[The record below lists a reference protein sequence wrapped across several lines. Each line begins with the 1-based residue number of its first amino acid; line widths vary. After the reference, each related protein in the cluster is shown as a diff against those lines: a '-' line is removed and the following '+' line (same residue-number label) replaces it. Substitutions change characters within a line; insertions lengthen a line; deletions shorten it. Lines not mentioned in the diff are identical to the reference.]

1 MNRLLA
7 VGAATATA
15 LLWTGE
21 AKAQVDVTGGGLA
34 SACAAAAKAGQ
45 AGFRAEQVCT
55 EALERELLVP
65 LDRAG
70 TYVNRGIIKLRG
82 QQYDPAM
89 KDFDTAIR
97 YQSNLA
103 EAYVN
108 RGAARIGAHRF
119 GESITDFNTALDL
132 GVKEPEKTY
141 YNRALAHE
149 WMDDYKDAW
158 LDYSKA
164 LELAP
169 GWDLVKQQLT
179 RFTVSHA
186 GIGGPAA
193 PAKP

>member
-1 MNRLLA
+1 MNRHLA
-7 VGAATATA
+7 AGIVAVAALVCAGRA
-15 LLWTGE
+15 
-21 AKAQVDVTGGGLA
+21 AAQVDVLGGGLA
-34 SACAAAAKAGQ
+34 EACATAAKAGDST
-45 AGFRAEQVCT
+45 GRAEQVCT
-55 EALERELLVP
+55 QALERELLVP
-65 LDRAG
+65 RDRAG

-82 QQYDPAM
+82 QHYDAAM
-89 KDFDTAIR
+89 TDFDTAIK

-119 GESITDFNTALDL
+119 GESISDFNTALDL

-149 WMDDYKDAW
+149 WMDDYKAAW

-169 GWDLVKQQLT
+169 DWDLVKQQLA

-186 GIGGPAA
+186 GVGGADA